1 MTTKRTSRSIS
12 FSPSGYE
19 VIQHLQ
25 HQCNINI
32 SKYIEKLLLKDFEKI
47 RGENKDVQNN

>member
-1 MTTKRTSRSIS
+1 MAVKRVSRSIS

-32 SKYIEKLLLKDFEKI
+32 SKYIEKLLLKDFEKN